1 MGVISV
7 RLNKE
12 EDEILKKL
20 SDYYGMDKSNL
31 IKKSLLDMYE
41 NIVDLDFIEKFEK
54 KEKKGK
60 TKFVT
65 ADEILNL

>member
-12 EDEILKKL
+12 EDRILKKL
-20 SDYYGMDKSNL
+20 SDYYGMDKSTL
-31 IKKSLLDMYE
+31 IKKSLYELYE
-41 NIVDLDFIEKFEK
+41 NVVDLDFIEKYEK

-60 TKFVT
+60 TSFVT
-65 ADEILNL
+65 AEEILNL

>member
-12 EDEILKKL
+12 EDKILKKL
-20 SDYYGMDKSNL
+20 SDYYGMDKSRL
-31 IKKSLLDMYE
+31 IKKSLHDLYE
-41 NIVDLDFIEKFEK
+41 NAVDLDFIEKFEE

-60 TKFVT
+60 TSFAT
-65 ADEILNL
+65 AEEILKL

>member
-12 EDEILKKL
+12 EDKILKKL
-20 SDYYGMDKSNL
+20 SDYYGLDKSAL
-31 IKKSLLDMYE
+31 IKKSLYE
-41 NIVDLDFIEKFEK
+41 LYEDIVDLDFIEKFEK

-60 TKFVT
+60 TTFVT
-65 ADEILNL
+65 PDEILNL